1 MKDLTTLPKNLPA
14 KAIHIALIHASHLRW
29 NLCLAKL
36 NYPKSMCF
44 DQDRPQTDNSFIVP
58 PGKARPAQAIQSNL
72 LMFYRHPFSIFSQAL
87 IFKETRTHQVDSRLS
102 HFFSKFNHIT
112 RYRFDPHSPQST
124 TTEIK
129 KYRSLIIAYLQDKS
143 VLRLSLNFKNALMQR
158 LDGFQGLN
166 FLRSIHSF
174 FSQSPR
180 SKIPD
185 KHIDI
190 LWSLIMPASLLGAS
204 AYHDLLVAQ
213 KGGC

>member
-1 MKDLTTLPKNLPA
+1 MKDLTNLPKNLRA

-36 NYPKSMCF
+36 NYSKSMCF
-44 DQDRPQTDNSFIVP
+44 DQHRSQTDNSCIVS
-58 PGKARPAQAIQSNL
+58 PGNARPAHAIQSNL

-87 IFKETRTHQVDSRLS
+87 IFKETRTHQADSCLS

-124 TTEIK
+124 TTDIK
-129 KYRSLIIAYLQDKS
+129 KHRSLIIAYRKGKS
-143 VLRLSLNFKNALMQR
+143 VLKLCLNFKNALMQR
-158 LDGFQGLN
+158 VDGFQGLN
-166 FLRSIHSF
+166 FLRSIHSL

-180 SKIPD
+180 SKIAD
-185 KHIDI
+185 KHNGI
-190 LWSLIMPASLLGAS
+190 LGSLLMPADLLGAS

-213 KGGC
+213 KGGR

>member
-1 MKDLTTLPKNLPA
+1 MKDLTTLPNKSPHQS
-14 KAIHIALIHASHLRW
+14 IHIAPIHEGHLRW

-36 NYPKSMCF
+36 NYSKSMCF
-44 DQDRPQTDNSFIVP
+44 DQHRSQTDNSCIVS
-58 PGKARPAQAIQSNL
+58 PGNARPAHAIQSNL

-166 FLRSIHSF
+166 FLRSIHSL